1 MTERMTELVDKIIQ
15 LQAELDREIEARRRG
30 MGWTLKDRMIEFE
43 EGLALQHRKMRIGV
57 RRYLRQS
64 ELLTVVTAPVIYSLI
79 IPMALADAWVS
90 LYQAICFRAYG
101 IARVE
106 RSQYFA
112 FDRHRLGYLNIIQ
125 SINCL
130 FCAYANGVVSYV
142 REISSRTEQYW
153 CPIKHALKTVDPHDR
168 YQAFLEYGDA
178 GGFRDRLNAFRDGLR
193 AEALAKDG

>member
-1 MTERMTELVDKIIQ
+1 
-15 LQAELDREIEARRRG
+15 

-64 ELLTVVTAPVIYSLI
+64 QFLTILTAPVIYSLI

-142 REISSRTEQYW
+142 REVSSRTEQYW

-168 YQAFLEYGDA
+168 YRAFLEYGDA
-178 GGFRDRLNAFRDGLR
+178 DGFRDRLNAFRDGLR
-193 AEALAKDG
+193 EEALAKNG